1 MITFD
6 NNFSGVLDPDQ
17 NQQLHNTHSLDTL
30 SASTHAQ
37 CVPYKGTVCS
47 QYLRNHTVIV
57 HRQSQYQLEE
67 LLNRA
72 FRKFERIFL

>member
-1 MITFD
+1 MD
-6 NNFSGVLDPDQ
+6 SDQ
-17 NQQLHNTHSLDTL
+17 NSQLHNAHSLDTL
-30 SASTHAQ
+30 TNSHTSQ

-57 HRQSQYQLEE
+57 QRQSQYQLEE

-72 FRKFERIFL
+72 FRKCIFIWFQFYAKQK